1 MQVDFMRELQMAASE
16 SGDRLFRNNV
26 GSARAAD
33 GRYLTYGLC
42 KGSGDLIGWKRIT
55 ITPAMVGKT
64 VAVLWSVEVKAKNG
78 RESHEQAIW
87 REIVDKAG
95 GIAEIKRENC
105 PK

>member
-1 MQVDFMRELQMAASE
+1 
-16 SGDRLFRNNV
+16 
-26 GSARAAD
+26 
-33 GRYLTYGLC
+33 
-42 KGSGDLIGWKRIT
+42 
-55 ITPAMVGKT
+55 MVGKT
-64 VAVLWSVEVKAKNG
+64 VAVFWSVEVKAKNG